1 MRLYE
6 IDKSI
11 EQVIENGFS
20 VDEET
25 GELLFSSEDL
35 EKLSIDR
42 SSKIENTALVIK
54 NYLALAEDIKQEETV
69 LKERRN
75 SILKRADYLQNLLSM
90 SLNGEKFETAKCSIS
105 FRKSAKVIIDENV
118 NLPEEYTK
126 SIIKVE
132 PNKAEI
138 KNALKQ
144 GIEIKGCR
152 IEETQNIQIK

>member
-25 GELLFSSEDL
+25 GELLFTPEDL
-35 EKLSIDR
+35 EKLNLDR
-42 SSKIENTALVIK
+42 SEKIENTALIIK
-54 NYLALAEDIKQEETV
+54 NYLALSEDIKQEENA

-75 SILKRADYLQNLLSM
+75 SIQKKVDYLQNLLSM

-105 FRKSAKVIIDENV
+105 FRKSAKVIIDENTE
-118 NLPEEYTK
+118 LPEEYTK
-126 SIIKVE
+126 STIKVE
-132 PNKAEI
+132 PNKTEI

-152 IEETQNIQIK
+152 IEQTQNIQIK

>member
-25 GELLFSSEDL
+25 GELLFTSEDL

-42 SSKIENTALVIK
+42 SAKIENTALVIK

-75 SILKRADYLQNLLSM
+75 LILKRADYLQNLLSM
-90 SLNGEKFETAKCSIS
+90 SLKGEKFETAKCSIS
-105 FRKSAKVIIDENV
+105 FRKSAKVIVDENV